1 MKQISDKDI
10 ISYLLSM
17 YPQENGESS
26 PKIEE
31 DVEKD
36 LSNIMTEHYN
46 KKKNRISMFWAFIV
60 MLFIVMAVL
69 LIFKRS

>member
-26 PKIEE
+26 PNMVE

-36 LSNIMTEHYN
+36 LSNIMTEHYY

-60 MLFIVMAVL
+60 MLIIVMSIF
-69 LIFKRS
+69 LISKRS

>member
-31 DVEKD
+31 DIEKD

-46 KKKNRISMFWAFIV
+46 KKTNRISMFWAFIV
-60 MLFIVMAVL
+60 MLIIVMAVF
-69 LIFKRS
+69 LISKRS

>member
-17 YPQENGESS
+17 YPQEKEESS
-26 PKIEE
+26 PKIS
-31 DVEKD
+31 DDIEKD
-36 LSNIMTEHYN
+36 LSNIITEHYN

-60 MLFIVMAVL
+60 MLIIVMVVL